1 MLFKEEN
8 LGEGRVSRLVEQILA
23 ETVDRLKTIEEK
35 YGYLSYL
42 IEERFT
48 NEKLLQLEVM
58 RIVSIRPEVVEYL
71 PEKPYDFASKEKCDF
86 WFRTS
91 DSTEHWMEIKMRPT
105 NYRVMQSR
113 AKHAKAIT
121 NGVDGIIEDIRRLER
136 NAPKYGVKYVLFV
149 FYPMYPESY
158 PIFNRKHL
166 PRISEAADKE
176 VVSPSRSV
184 QVGDASLDLYFI
196 EL

>member
-1 MLFKEEN
+1 MRCRKIK
-8 LGEGRVSRLVEQILA
+8 GEDMRTDLINRLLDELVK
-23 ETVDRLKTIEEK
+23 RLKTIEEK
-35 YGYLSYL
+35 YGYLSFL

-58 RIVSIRPEVVEYL
+58 RIVSLMPEVVEYL
-71 PEKPYDFASKEKCDF
+71 PERLYGYTSKEKCDF
-86 WFRTS
+86 WFKTS

-121 NGVDGIIEDIRRLER
+121 DGVNGVVEDIRRLR
-136 NAPKYGVKYVLFV
+136 KKAPKDGRKYVLFA
-149 FYPMYPESY
+149 FYPMFPESY
-158 PIFNRKHL
+158 NIFNKKHL
-166 PRISEAADKE
+166 PRISEVSSKE
-176 VVSPSRSV
+176 IASPSKSIR
-184 QVGDASLDLYFI
+184 VGDASFDLYLI